1 MKMFVQGGKRR
12 SRGGEWK
19 DLGKGEC
26 EMWYC
31 GHVTSPTTN
40 VEKRTAEQETDGDG
54 IFEFSVFLFF
64 ERNDDFITT
73 LWYLELCMNYYC
85 MCGCIPLALLII
97 DFTHLIS
104 MHTHIDRLILE
115 HN

>member
-1 MKMFVQGGKRR
+1 MFVWGGKRR
-12 SRGGEWK
+12 RGG
-19 DLGKGEC
+19 GIKGLRQREC
-26 EMWYC
+26 EIYC

-73 LWYLELCMNYYC
+73 L
-85 MCGCIPLALLII
+85 
-97 DFTHLIS
+97 
-104 MHTHIDRLILE
+104 
-115 HN
+115 